1 MSQTSK
7 AQIVIG
13 LAVLLLGTMVYV
25 VDRPWEQTIFVPGDL
40 SLFHLTPSVF
50 GVIGHSLP
58 TFTHIFAFCL
68 LTAALL
74 SHAKTHGRPKK
85 ARIMKKIL
93 ATYSIFLIAAT
104 LSLPVLADH
113 GDNAS
118 GMSDRFSLNFGEFVT
133 HNRTDFRLDSDT
145 LGRETKLSLEDDL
158 ALDDSQTVARAD
170 GYYRF
175 THRSRVDFSYFALS
189 RDGSK
194 PAGSTIQFGDT
205 VYPVGTTIVTA
216 FDLDIFNVTYTYSFF
231 RNPRLEL
238 GVMGGWYVCE
248 LELAL
253 SAPTTGDRTRYKA
266 TAPLP
271 VVGLRAAYAFTPKF
285 FFTASYQYFKL
296 EGSDVDGRMTDFQ
309 VALEHNTFKKVGF
322 GIGYDSLDFDVE
334 DNDEG
339 DRLKLDFEGVQ
350 LYTKVY
356 F

>member
-1 MSQTSK
+1 
-7 AQIVIG
+7 
-13 LAVLLLGTMVYV
+13 
-25 VDRPWEQTIFVPGDL
+25 
-40 SLFHLTPSVF
+40 
-50 GVIGHSLP
+50 
-58 TFTHIFAFCL
+58 
-68 LTAALL
+68 
-74 SHAKTHGRPKK
+74 
-85 ARIMKKIL
+85 MKKIL

-118 GMSDRFSLNFGEFVT
+118 GMSDRFSLNFGGFIT
-133 HNRTDFRLDSDT
+133 DNGTDFRLDSDT
-145 LGRETKLSLEDDL
+145 LGRGTKLSLEDDL
-158 ALDDSQTVARAD
+158 ALDDSQTVTRVD

-189 RDGSK
+189 RDGTK

-205 VYPVGTTIVTA
+205 VFPVSTTIVTES
-216 FDLDIFNVTYTYSFF
+216 DLDIFNVTYTYSFF

-238 GVMGGWYVCE
+238 GVTGGWYVCV

-253 SAPTTGDRTRYKA
+253 SAPAMRERERDKA

-334 DNDEG
+334 DNDDG
-339 DRLKLDFEGVQ
+339 DRLELDFEGFQ